1 MINPCFCCARKCGT
15 DRSSGKSFC
24 GVNNKI
30 RLARAALHHW
40 EEPCISG
47 TNGSGTIFFSGC
59 NLRCIYC
66 QNYNISNGAEGIEI
80 SVERLREIF
89 FELIAQGAHNINFV
103 TPSHFSDAILQA
115 LENISLPVPIVFNTN
130 GYDSVENLKR
140 FENKVQIYLPDLKYA
155 DNDIAEKFSHAPNYF
170 EKACAAIDEMFRQ
183 RGPYNFDDDG
193 MLTSGVV
200 IRHLILPG
208 HLENSKKVI
217 DYISSRFKPGEV
229 LFSLMR
235 QYTPFGRIENF
246 PELQSPLSDE
256 EYNEIEEYLFAS
268 GIEDGFIQDKES
280 ASESFIPPF
289 NGEGVEKTIK

>member
-1 MINPCFCCARKCGT
+1 MTNRCFCCARKCGI
-15 DRSSGKSFC
+15 DRNSGKSFC
-24 GVNNKI
+24 GETGTV

-66 QNYNISNGAEGIEI
+66 QNYDISTCGKGFEI
-80 SVERLREIF
+80 SVERLREIY
-89 FELIAQGAHNINFV
+89 FELIEQGAHNINFV
-103 TPSHFSDAILQA
+103 TPSHFSDAILQS
-115 LENISLPVPIVFNTN
+115 LENIKLPVPAVFNTN
-130 GYDSVENLKR
+130 SYDSTENLKR
-140 FENKVQIYLPDLKYA
+140 FENKIQIYLPDLKYA
-155 DNDIAEKFSHAPNYF
+155 DNELAFKFSHAPDYF
-170 EKACAAIDEMFRQ
+170 EIACSAIDEMFCQ
-183 RGPYNFDDDG
+183 RGPYVLDKNG

-217 DYISSRFKPGEV
+217 DYVASRFKAGEI

-235 QYTPFGRIENF
+235 QYTPCGNVANY
-246 PELQSPLSDE
+246 PELQRPLTDE
-256 EYNEIEEYLFAS
+256 EYEEVQEYLFDS

-280 ASESFIPPF
+280 ASGDFIPPF
-289 NGEGVEKTIK
+289 NGEGVTGK